1 MRLLHGLAIAGA
13 MAIALPA
20 TSLPAAA
27 DPWKNESGHGR
38 PHHGHP
44 GHYHGGGGKQ
54 VFHDGP
60 CRVERKWK
68 GHGGYREEVKCPAY
82 AYGPGYYYPPV
93 AYGYPAYGY
102 PAYGYPVSR
111 GPSISITIP
120 LD

>member
-1 MRLLHGLAIAGA
+1 MRLLHGLALASA
-13 MAIALPA
+13 MLIALPA

-27 DPWKNESGHGR
+27 DSWKDESGHGR
-38 PHHGHP
+38 HGRHHH

-54 VFHDGP
+54 VFYDGP

-68 GHGGYREEVKCPAY
+68 GNGGYKEETHCPGY
-82 AYGPGYYYPPV
+82 AYGPAYYYPPV
-93 AYGYPAYGY
+93 AYGYPV
-102 PAYGYPVSR
+102 YGYPVPR